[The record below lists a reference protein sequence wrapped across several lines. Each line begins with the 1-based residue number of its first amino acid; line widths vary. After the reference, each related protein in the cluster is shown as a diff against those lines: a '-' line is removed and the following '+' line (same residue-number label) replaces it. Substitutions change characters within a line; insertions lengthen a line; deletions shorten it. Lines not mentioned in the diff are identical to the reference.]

1 MNPDFLMLPATN
13 TVAQTLD
20 AIRTSSVPREALAVV
35 YVSDERGHP
44 VGSVSTVHLL
54 QSPPGTPLSSVSSA
68 DVAHVHPDWDLGATV
83 RKMSDFNLTVAPVLD
98 PDHGRILGVITA
110 DDVLELLLPH
120 GWRRDF
126 GVASAAAE
134 E

>member
-1 MNPDFLMLPATN
+1 MSPDFLMLPAST
-13 TVAQTLD
+13 TVAQALD

-35 YVSDERGHP
+35 FISSTAGHP
-44 VGSVSTVHLL
+44 IGSVSTVHLI
-54 QSPPGTPLSSVSSA
+54 QSPRDAPLSVETTP
-68 DVAHVHPDWDLGATV
+68 DLPHTHPDWDLGATV

-98 PDHGRILGVITA
+98 PDHGQILGVITV
-110 DDVLELLLPH
+110 DDVLELLLPQ

-126 GVASAAAE
+126 GVASAGAE

>member
-1 MNPDFLMLPATN
+1 
-13 TVAQTLD
+13 
-20 AIRTSSVPREALAVV
+20 VV
-35 YVSDERGHP
+35 FVSDAAGHP
-44 VGSVSTVHLL
+44 IGSVSAVQLL
-54 QSPPGTPLSSVSSA
+54 QTPPDALLSSVATA

-98 PDHGRILGVITA
+98 PDHGRVLGVITV
-110 DDVLELLLPH
+110 DDVLELLLPQ

-126 GVASAAAE
+126 GMTSVGAE